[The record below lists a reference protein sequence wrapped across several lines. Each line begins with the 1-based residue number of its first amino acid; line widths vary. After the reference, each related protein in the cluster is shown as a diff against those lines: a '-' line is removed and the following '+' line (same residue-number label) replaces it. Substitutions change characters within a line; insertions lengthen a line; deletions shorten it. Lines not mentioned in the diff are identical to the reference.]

1 MRYST
6 EIELLCIKVCDYYNS
21 LDQRSDWEYEI
32 HPDSEKKPY
41 YISFYNRGNGLIFH
55 RNFYRFSYGWDTPT
69 RINKLSSAE
78 KELIDYLNSIWAK

>member
-41 YISFYNRGNGLIFH
+41 YISFYNRGSGLIYH
-55 RNFYRFSYGWDTPT
+55 RNFYRFQNGWGTPA
-69 RINKLSSAE
+69 NNLSEVE
-78 KELIDYLNSIWAK
+78 KRLIDYLNSI